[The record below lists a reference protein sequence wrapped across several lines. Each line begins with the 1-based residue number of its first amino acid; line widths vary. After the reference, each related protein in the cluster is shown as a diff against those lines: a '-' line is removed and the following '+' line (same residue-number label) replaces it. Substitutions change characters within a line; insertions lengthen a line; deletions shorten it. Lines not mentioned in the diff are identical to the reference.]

1 MLKTKSIIFS
11 ARLVGVIAGVLLII
25 STFLALQLS
34 VYLDKKN
41 EVHRAVMLYDLLFMQ
56 HPSKEDFEA
65 YRLEHKLTPV
75 GGKKMQEVEEKGVHF
90 IEDKL
95 FRKTLQ
101 SGDIAIYVYDEHYY
115 YAYKM
120 DTMYYYRSDE
130 PMTPYKLYISL
141 VAVFLFILLLVLF
154 RFISSS
160 IHPLQELYVQIQRFA
175 NGEKDINIQ
184 IEGVDEVAQV
194 ANAFDASVKRTQALE
209 KSRSLFLRNVMHE
222 LKTPISKGKM
232 LMHFIEGEAKD
243 KLLLEDFFDQM
254 QGHLDDFARVESLSE
269 KNLELN
275 VKTYA
280 VIDLV
285 DHAIDMLDIHRK
297 EFEIEI
303 GAERVEVDF
312 KLFAYVIKNLLDNAF
327 KYKDKKPV
335 YISFKDN
342 ALSVKNSGIPFKEK
356 ISKYINAYER
366 DLSQHSLEGMGL
378 GLYIVDGIVSR
389 HEYLLDYRYEE
400 GMHCFSILFSK
411 K

>member
-1 MLKTKSIIFS
+1 LLKTKSIIFS
-11 ARLVGVIAGVLLII
+11 ARLVGAIAAVLLVIATL
-25 STFLALQLS
+25 LALQLS

-41 EVHRAVMLYDLLFMQ
+41 EVYRAVMLYDLLFME
-56 HPSKEDFEA
+56 HPSKEDFEK
-65 YRLEHKLTPV
+65 YIGKHQLTPV
-75 GGKKMQEVEEKGVHF
+75 GGAKMQEVEAKGVPF
-90 IEDKL
+90 IEDAL

-101 SGDIAIYVYDEHYY
+101 SGDIAIYVYDEHCY

-130 PMTPYKLYISL
+130 PMTPYKLYIAI
-141 VAVFLFILLLVLF
+141 VAIFLFVLLVVLF

-160 IHPLQELYVQIQRFA
+160 INPLQELYVQIQRFA

-184 IEGVDEVAQV
+184 IAGTDEVAQV

-209 KSRSLFLRNVMHE
+209 KSRALFLRNVMHE

-232 LMHFIEGEAKD
+232 LMHFIEGETKD
-243 KLLLEDFFDQM
+243 KLLLENLFDQM

-269 KNLELN
+269 KHLELN
-275 VKTYA
+275 IHTYA

-285 DHAIDMLDIHRK
+285 DHAIDMLDIKRD

-303 GAERVEVDF
+303 ASERVKVDF
-312 KLFAYVIKNLLDNAF
+312 KLFAYAIKNLLDNAF
-327 KYKDKKPV
+327 KYKDRRPV
-335 YISFKDN
+335 YIAFKN
-342 ALSVKNSGIPFKEK
+342 NCLSVKNVGTPFKEE
-356 ISKYINAYER
+356 ISKYFNAYER

-389 HEYLLDYRYEE
+389 HHYRLDYSYDD
-400 GMHCFSILFSK
+400 GMHCFCICFNDK
-411 K
+411 